1 MSIGY
6 ALVVAA
12 PGDGWG
18 HMGNGGWSGWMW
30 LWGTAMVLFWVAV
43 IGAAAW
49 LAFRAATPHR
59 TRTTSSETPGLEH
72 AREILA
78 ERYARGEISSEEYDE
93 RLAKLRGGNVRA

>member
-1 MSIGY
+1 MNIGY
-6 ALVVAA
+6 ALVAAA

-30 LWGTAMVLFWVAV
+30 LWGTAMVLFWVIV

-49 LAFRAATPHR
+49 LVARAAMPRR
-59 TRTTSSETPGLEH
+59 TRTPGSSAVRLEH

-78 ERYARGEISSEEYDE
+78 ERYARGEISTEEYDE
-93 RLAKLRGGNVRA
+93 RLAKLRERDVRV

>member
-1 MSIGY
+1 MDIGY
-6 ALVVAA
+6 ALVAAA

-30 LWGTAMVLFWVAV
+30 LWGAAMVLFWVIV

-49 LAFRAATPHR
+49 LVARAATPHR
-59 TRTTSSETPGLEH
+59 TRPPAPGAARPDR

-78 ERYARGEISSEEYDE
+78 ERYARGEISTEEYDE
-93 RLAKLRGGNVRA
+93 RLAKLREHDVRV

>member
-6 ALVVAA
+6 ALVVAD

-30 LWGTAMVLFWVAV
+30 LWGTAMVLFWIAV
-43 IGAAAW
+43 IAGAAW
-49 LAFRAATPHR
+49 LAVRAATSHR
-59 TRTTSSETPGLEH
+59 TRTPSPETPELER

-78 ERYARGEISSEEYDE
+78 ERYARGEISTEEYDE
-93 RLAKLRGGNVRA
+93 RLAKLRGRNVRA